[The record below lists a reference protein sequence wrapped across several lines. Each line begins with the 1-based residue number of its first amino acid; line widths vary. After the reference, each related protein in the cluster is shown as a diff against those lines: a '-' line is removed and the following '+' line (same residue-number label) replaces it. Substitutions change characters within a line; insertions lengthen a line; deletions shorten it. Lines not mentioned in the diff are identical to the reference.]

1 MQLAGKNI
9 IVTGGARGIGAVV
22 AWAYAAEGARV
33 VVLDVL
39 DDEGTTVVAAINARH
54 PDSARYLSCNIADE
68 AQVRA
73 AFAQACDWLGGLDVL
88 ANIAGVERTA
98 PAEAIGQ
105 ADWDLIFDVNVRGTL
120 HTNQAAFPY
129 LREHG
134 GRIIN
139 FGSAAGIN
147 GMPNAAHYAASKGA
161 VLAWTRTLAQ
171 EWAKYRITVNAVAP
185 MMWTPMYDAHRAKMN
200 ADELAAHDQLLN
212 RVIPLGGK
220 LGDAERDLAP
230 FMTFLASDGSG
241 FITGQT
247 LCVDGG
253 TVPAR

>member
-54 PDSARYLSCNIADE
+54 PDSARYLSCNIADV

-129 LREHG
+129 LREQG

-139 FGSAAGIN
+139 FG
-147 GMPNAAHYAASKGA
+147 
-161 VLAWTRTLAQ
+161 
-171 EWAKYRITVNAVAP
+171 
-185 MMWTPMYDAHRAKMN
+185 
-200 ADELAAHDQLLN
+200 
-212 RVIPLGGK
+212 
-220 LGDAERDLAP
+220 
-230 FMTFLASDGSG
+230 
-241 FITGQT
+241 
-247 LCVDGG
+247 
-253 TVPAR
+253 